1 MAQTQSITR
10 RVSKGSNLLVVVP
23 NAGLTTLMVLNVER
37 STRLGFQMLVA
48 AQALAA
54 FQVSARTHPDGAFF
68 LISAAI
74 TGAAGLFTYASG
86 TLATQAVGTGAFV
99 MDTRGLYEVKIEAT
113 SGNVAGSTVSAYA
126 EGQE

>member
-1 MAQTQSITR
+1 MAQTQSISR
-10 RVSKGSNLLVVVP
+10 RVSKASNLLVVVP
-23 NAGLTTLMVLNVER
+23 NAGLTTLLTMNVER
-37 STRLGFQMLVA
+37 CARVGFQMLVA

-68 LISAAI
+68 LISAAVA
-74 TGAAGLFTYASG
+74 GAAGLFTYASG
-86 TLATQAVGTGAFV
+86 TLTTQAVGTGAFV
-99 MDTRGLYEVKIEAT
+99 MDCRGLYEIKIEAT